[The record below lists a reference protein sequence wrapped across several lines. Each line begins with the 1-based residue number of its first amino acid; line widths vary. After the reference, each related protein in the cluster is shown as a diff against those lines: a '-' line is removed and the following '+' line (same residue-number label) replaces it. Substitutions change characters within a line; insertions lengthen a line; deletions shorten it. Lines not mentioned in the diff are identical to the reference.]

1 VGSEIEEHSVARQRR
16 FVSRPT
22 SHGERHHQKREG
34 NTGSIQERGVSPEPF
49 DDGRVA
55 QTKERQSSKDVSN
68 VFVELVRSSQAKGDG
83 QQYPTERVLDVVL
96 LEDAVS
102 HGVVAVK
109 SCLSKKRSLAVVIF
123 SVVRVAIDSLMRAY
137 IHASMLLRSSAIHG
151 G

>member
-68 VFVELVRSSQAKGDG
+68 VFVELVRSSQ
-83 QQYPTERVLDVVL
+83 YPTERVLDVVL